1 MNTRNY
7 QKELEKILK
16 CIEKDKI
23 SASAD
28 RHRESQEAARE
39 VEGFNPPLLFLHS
52 CCAPCSSYVLK
63 YLRQYFKI
71 TVFYYNPNISEQ
83 EEYRK
88 RVEEQKKL
96 IGIYNARL
104 AADAPGTQA
113 PETIQADVPCTGYH
127 IDIVEGDYEP
137 ERFFDMARD
146 YKDCPEGGERCFLC
160 YELRLRKT
168 AEKALAGGFDY
179 FGTTLTISPLKNAA
193 KLNEI
198 GEELEKELGVKWLP
212 SDFKKKEGYKQSI
225 ELSAEYGLYRQDYC
239 GCVYSKLEREKQK
252 KEKACQI
259 ATK

>member
-1 MNTRNY
+1 MNTKNY
-7 QKELEKILK
+7 QKELEKIL
-16 CIEKDKI
+16 
-23 SASAD
+23 
-28 RHRESQEAARE
+28 RT
-39 VEGFNPPLLFLHS
+39 VEGSNPPLLFLHS

-63 YLRQYFKI
+63 YLRQFFKI

-96 IGIYNARL
+96 IGIYNAQL
-104 AADAPGTQA
+104 VADAPGPQATGDVQVDTQIPADA
-113 PETIQADVPCTGYH
+113 PMKAYP
-127 IDIVEGDYEP
+127 IDIIEGDYEP
-137 ERFFDMARD
+137 ERFFDVARD

-239 GCVYSKLEREKQK
+239 GCVYSKREREKQK

-259 ATK
+259 AAK

>member
-1 MNTRNY
+1 MNTKNY
-7 QKELEKILK
+7 QKELEKIL
-16 CIEKDKI
+16 
-23 SASAD
+23 
-28 RHRESQEAARE
+28 RT
-39 VEGFNPPLLFLHS
+39 VEGSNPPLLFLHS

-63 YLRQYFKI
+63 YLRQFFKI

-96 IGIYNARL
+96 IEIYNAQL
-104 AADAPGTQA
+104 VADATLTQATGDVQADAPMKA
-113 PETIQADVPCTGYH
+113 YP

-137 ERFFDMARD
+137 ERFFDVARD

-239 GCVYSKLEREKQK
+239 GCVYSKLDREQQK

>member
-1 MNTRNY
+1 MSPKIY
-7 QKELEKILK
+7 QKELEKILVS
-16 CIEKDKI
+16 IEKNKN
-23 SASAD
+23 SLMGKQCGA
-28 RHRESQEAARE
+28 
-39 VEGFNPPLLFLHS
+39 EGKALHAWNPPLLFLHS

-96 IGIYNARL
+96 IEIYNDQL
-104 AADAPGTQA
+104 D
-113 PETIQADVPCTGYH
+113 GYP

-137 ERFFDMARD
+137 QVFFDMARD

-198 GEELEKELGVKWLP
+198 GERLEKELGVKWLP

-239 GCVYSKLEREKQK
+239 GCVYSKVERERQK

>member
-1 MNTRNY
+1 MNTKNY
-7 QKELEKILK
+7 QKELEKIL
-16 CIEKDKI
+16 
-23 SASAD
+23 
-28 RHRESQEAARE
+28 RT
-39 VEGFNPPLLFLHS
+39 VEGSNPPLLFLHS

-63 YLRQYFKI
+63 YLRQFFKI

-104 AADAPGTQA
+104 AAETTGTQA
-113 PETIQADVPCTGYH
+113 TGDVQADAPMKAYP

-137 ERFFDMARD
+137 ERFYDMARD

-168 AEKALAGGFDY
+168 AEKALAGGYDY
-179 FGTTLTISPLKNAA
+179 FGTTLTISPLKNAT

-239 GCVYSKLEREKQK
+239 GCVYSKLERETQK
-252 KEKACQI
+252 RERE
-259 ATK
+259 TEG

>member
-1 MNTRNY
+1 MNTKNY
-7 QKELEKILK
+7 QKELEKIL
-16 CIEKDKI
+16 
-23 SASAD
+23 
-28 RHRESQEAARE
+28 RT
-39 VEGFNPPLLFLHS
+39 VEGSNPPLLFLHS

-83 EEYRK
+83 EEYWK

-96 IGIYNARL
+96 IEIYNAQL
-104 AADAPGTQA
+104 VADAPGTQA
-113 PETIQADVPCTGYH
+113 PEAMQADAPCAGYP

-179 FGTTLTISPLKNAA
+179 FGIYFFRNFV
-193 KLNEI
+193 
-198 GEELEKELGVKWLP
+198 VKQGKP
-212 SDFKKKEGYKQSI
+212 KFTNY
-225 ELSAEYGLYRQDYC
+225 
-239 GCVYSKLEREKQK
+239 
-252 KEKACQI
+252 
-259 ATK
+259 